1 MTVWDGL
8 VGQDEVTSQLRRVAV
23 DAAAIRAGRP
33 GPAMTHAWLLTG
45 PPGSGR
51 STAALALAAALQC
64 EQAAG
69 CGHCPDCREVASEGH
84 PDVERFVPEATQ
96 IRVPEVQEL
105 LRKAALAPIHGK
117 WNVII
122 IEDADRLNDVA
133 ANALLKAVEEPNP
146 HAVWVLCAPAVD
158 DVLPTIASRTRV
170 LRLRTPSTA
179 EVSSAL
185 TAAGVDAA
193 MASFAARVAQGH
205 VGRAR
210 ALAVDESVRAR
221 RHEVM
226 VMPTTLR
233 GVGGCFTTAGNLL
246 AAATADAAAICD
258 ELDAAQAAAVARA
271 FGEPQGGPGGAR
283 VRRAAGAAQKELLAK
298 QKARRTR
305 TIRDQLDRALVDLTS
320 FYRDV
325 LAVQVGAEVELIN
338 EELRPAISGM
348 AARTGSRT
356 TQHCL
361 SAVNEARLAL
371 AAAVSP
377 LLALEAMMVQLG
389 GLS

>member
-1 MTVWDGL
+1 MTVWEGL
-8 VGQDEVTSQLRRVAV
+8 VGQSDVTQQLRRAAI
-23 DAAAIRAGRP
+23 DAAAIRNGQA

-51 STAALALAAALQC
+51 STAAMAFAAALQC
-64 EQAAG
+64 AQAG
-69 CGHCPDCREVASEGH
+69 CGTCPDCREVASQGH

-105 LRKAALAPIHGK
+105 LRKAALAPVHGR
-117 WNVII
+117 WNVIVV
-122 IEDADRLNDVA
+122 EDADRLNDVA
-133 ANALLKAVEEPNP
+133 ANALLKAMEEPSP

-158 DVLPTIASRTRV
+158 DVLPTIASRTRT

-179 EVSSAL
+179 EVAGAL

-210 ALAVDESVRAR
+210 ALATDEAVRAR

-233 GVGGCFTTAGNLL
+233 GVGGCFTSAGNLL

-258 ELDAAQAAAVARA
+258 ELDAAQAADVSRA
-271 FGEPQGGPGGAR
+271 FGEPQSGAGGTR
-283 VRRAAGAAQKELLAK
+283 VRRAAAAAQKDLLAK

-305 TIRDQLDRALVDLTS
+305 TVRDQLDRALIDLMS

-325 LAVQVGAEVELIN
+325 LAVQLGVEAELVN
-338 EELRPAISGM
+338 EELRPAIAGV
-348 AARTGSRT
+348 AARSPVRATE
-356 TQHCL
+356 HCL
-361 SAVNEARLAL
+361 SAVSEARLAL

-377 LLALEAMMVQLG
+377 LLALEAMMVKLG
-389 GLS
+389 GLA